1 MAETNQFKSILF
13 FVIKLL
19 IAGIVVWYLLLR
31 NPGEIWA
38 CLAHI
43 EVKFILAAG
52 GVYLLHMLCA
62 AWRWGRLARILGVKL
77 SAFESLS
84 LTMQGYFFSLVIP
97 GGAIGGDVVKMG
109 VLSRR
114 SASGEKFEGVFSI
127 LMDRIIGMISLFTMA
142 LVLIPLNYKNLSRVR
157 VPGFPEAFSRYLIG
171 ALVLLCL
178 GGLAAS
184 CVIFLHRIIRK
195 VPLFNRGMELGDKLT
210 HGMVQRMT
218 DAADVYARNR
228 KELIFLLL
236 ASVLGIH
243 LMTALPVC
251 LLLYGM
257 GISCRV
263 LTVICALTIGNIIG
277 LIPLFPAGVGGRDV
291 AAVMILAAAGIPEA
305 DAKTAQLIYTALLL
319 VISLAAGLFFVFDRG
334 RVK

>member
-184 CVIFLHRIIRK
+184 CVIFLHRIIRSI
-195 VPLFNRGMELGDKLT
+195 N
-210 HGMVQRMT
+210 
-218 DAADVYARNR
+218 
-228 KELIFLLL
+228 
-236 ASVLGIH
+236 
-243 LMTALPVC
+243 
-251 LLLYGM
+251 
-257 GISCRV
+257 IS
-263 LTVICALTIGNIIG
+263 
-277 LIPLFPAGVGGRDV
+277 
-291 AAVMILAAAGIPEA
+291 
-305 DAKTAQLIYTALLL
+305 K
-319 VISLAAGLFFVFDRG
+319 
-334 RVK
+334 